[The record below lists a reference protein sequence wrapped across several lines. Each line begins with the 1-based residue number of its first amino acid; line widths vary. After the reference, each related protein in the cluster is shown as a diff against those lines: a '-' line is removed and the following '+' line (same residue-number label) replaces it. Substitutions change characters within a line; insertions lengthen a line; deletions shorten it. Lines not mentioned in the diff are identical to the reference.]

1 MTEPKCLVYPW
12 IASMA
17 RGNELKF
24 SLRSVDANFEKPVD
38 VWIIGDRPEW
48 YVGNWLPCPV
58 YDARLCLPRQDRAK
72 KMLVAMADD
81 RVAET
86 FVWMMDDIY
95 FIRPIALSDLR
106 RQWTIGT
113 MTPEKLADWKPVRE
127 WTRQKKLTFEALYD
141 NGKTLYDFCTH
152 LPHVYEKSKL
162 RLLCNKY
169 GLPDS
174 PYVDDLLYE
183 NEFYPYNELPLNCQQ
198 ILYRESRRPSAA
210 ILRQKMSQDGIRVFN
225 HVDRAFSPDVEQ
237 VLTELFPKPS
247 QWEKGGKLLASSF

>member
-17 RGNELKF
+17 RGNELRF

-38 VWIIGDRPEW
+38 VWIVGDRPEW

-58 YDARLCLPRQDRAK
+58 YDSRLCLPRQDRAK

-106 RQWTIGT
+106 RPWTIGE

-162 RLLCNKY
+162 QALCNKY

-183 NEFYPYNELPLNCQQ
+183 NEFYPFDEPPLNCRQ

-210 ILRQKMSQDGIRVFN
+210 ILCQKMNADGIRVFN

-247 QWEKGGKLLASSF
+247 LWERMK